1 MTFTAGQKVRA
12 SQLNALLLQ
21 PVAYENSSATITS
34 LVTGN
39 TTYTAMIETTGSVKI
54 GTPFVVPASGVV
66 EIEWGLNY
74 RANTASTTIHIATS
88 VATGATVGA
97 GTSVSAAADAESM
110 APSGATSSQVLPGA
124 RSRVV
129 SGLTA
134 GATLNAW
141 IVWKNSGSGTADA
154 NGPYIKVTPLQQ

>member
-1 MTFTAGQKVRA
+1 MAFTAGQKVRA

-21 PVAYENSSATITS
+21 PAAYVASSAGITS

-66 EIEWGLNY
+66 EIEWGLNV
-74 RANTASTTIHIATS
+74 RANTAATTIHIGTS

-97 GTSVSAAADAESM
+97 GTSVNPAIDAETIS
-110 APSGATSSQVLPGA
+110 PSGAASSQVLPAA
-124 RSRVV
+124 RSRIV

-154 NGPYIKVTPLQQ
+154 NTPYIKVTPLQQ

>member
-21 PVAYENSSATITS
+21 PAQYVSSSATITS
-34 LVTGN
+34 LLTGG
-39 TTYTAMIETTGSVKI
+39 TTYQGIIETTGSVKI
-54 GTPFVVPASGVV
+54 GTAFVAPPSGVV
-66 EIEWGLNY
+66 RIEWGLNV
-74 RANTASTTIHIATS
+74 RANTASTTVLIGTS
-88 VATGATVGA
+88 VNTGATVSG
-97 GTSVSAAADAESM
+97 GTSVSAAVDAE
-110 APSGATSSQVLPGA
+110 ALNVAGTSLILPVS

-141 IVWKNSGSGTADA
+141 IVWKNNGSGTADA
-154 NGPYIKVTPLQQ
+154 NHPYILVEPFQQ